1 MVTVLIE
8 SNQFNDLKVGD
19 PLLLHTTLPLAK
31 STRLKKGDSVQI
43 VCDSLKLNATII
55 ADPVVMVCVPEEG
68 YNEVSIEIIKS
79 EYARYE

>member
-8 SNQFNDLKVGD
+8 SNQFNDLKVGN
-19 PLLLHTTLPLAK
+19 PLLVRTTLSMLKYVP
-31 STRLKKGDSVQI
+31 LKKGDPLQI

-55 ADPVVMVCVPEEG
+55 SDPVVMVSEPEEG
-68 YNEVSIEIIKS
+68 YKEVSLEIIKS